1 MPDPDKQKITCFGA
15 AHVDLIAKAVQPL
28 VPRSS
33 TPGQITQGIGGV
45 ASNVARKLARQDI
58 AVHMVSRVGED
69 REGHFVLQTLE
80 AEGIDTSRILRT
92 RNEQT
97 GCYLAI
103 EDETGEMAMAV
114 SDTRA
119 LQHMA
124 DEDLATAAAGNLDA
138 NWWFLDA
145 NLTPAMLDVLVKMDN
160 RPAVAV
166 DAVSVSKVVRLRD
179 RLAEFSLVFC
189 NREEAEALFEQKFAS
204 TLEAGQA
211 MAAEAVASVVTDG
224 PRPLCIQS
232 GQDIQQIKVPP
243 TEVVSVNGAGDALIA
258 GTLAALAR
266 GMPLSQAAGQ
276 GISSAAEQLAN
287 GSG

>member
-124 DEDLATAAAGNLDA
+124 DEDLATAAAG
-138 NWWFLDA
+138 